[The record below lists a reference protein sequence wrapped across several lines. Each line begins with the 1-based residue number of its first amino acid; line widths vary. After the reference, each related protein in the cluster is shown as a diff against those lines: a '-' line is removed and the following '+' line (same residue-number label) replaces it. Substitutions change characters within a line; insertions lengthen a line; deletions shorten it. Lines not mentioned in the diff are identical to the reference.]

1 MLLSGKLLQLQQNL
15 KTLPGI
21 GEKTALRLAMYL
33 VSQDKHKSI
42 NLANSINEA
51 VSAYT
56 FCKKC
61 NMLSETEICSICKD
75 SQRDYK
81 KLCLVENTRDVYSI
95 ENTKEFNGFYFVLG
109 RLLSPI
115 EGIGPNEINLYKL
128 IDLIKNE
135 HFDEIIFALSPSTE
149 GETTIHF
156 IAEHLKNLSINL
168 TRLSTGIPY
177 GGDMEF
183 TGTITL
189 LNAFRRR
196 FPV

>member
-1 MLLSGKLLQLQQNL
+1 MILSGKLLQLQQSL

-21 GEKTALRLAMYL
+21 GEKTAQRLAL
-33 VSQDKHKSI
+33 FIVSQDKNKSL

-51 VSAYT
+51 VSSYT

-61 NMLSETEICSICKD
+61 NMLSESDPCVICDDI
-75 SQRDYK
+75 QRDHK
-81 KLCLVENTRDVYSI
+81 KLCIVENTRDVYLL
-95 ENTKEFNGFYFVLG
+95 ENTREYHGYYFVLG

-115 EGIGPNEINLYKL
+115 DGIGPAEINLYKL
-128 IDLIKNE
+128 IDTLKNE
-135 HFDEIIFALSPSTE
+135 QYEEIIFALSPSTE
-149 GETTIHF
+149 GETTIHY
-156 IAEHLKNLSINL
+156 IAEHLKDLNLAL

-177 GGDMEF
+177 GGDMEY